1 MSMSAPAYPITVEV
15 DDAAPQGRLGVFFR
29 ILLVIPHLIVL
40 VLLGV
45 VTSLIT
51 FVAWFTILLTGGY
64 PEGMMN
70 FVINV
75 SHWSTRVSGYMFLL
89 TGTYP
94 PFAMGPDDSYPVR
107 LIAQGETEGRNR
119 LTTFFRIFMLI
130 PQVIV
135 LYFVQ
140 IALEV
145 VGLIA
150 WFAALFTGRV
160 PGGLHSFLAGGLRW
174 QTRVNLYGS
183 LITDKYPPF
192 GLN

>member
-1 MSMSAPAYPITVEV
+1 MSMSAPAYPITVEA
-15 DDAAPQGRLGVFFR
+15 DDAAPQSRLGVFFR
-29 ILLVIPHLIVL
+29 ILLVIPHVIVL
-40 VLLGV
+40 ALLGL
-45 VTSLIT
+45 VTGLIT
-51 FVAWFTILLTGGY
+51 FVAWFTILFTGGY

-75 SHWSTRVSGYMFLL
+75 SHWSTRVSGYMYLL
-89 TGTYP
+89 TGKYP

-160 PGGLHSFLAGGLRW
+160 PDGLHSFLTGGLRW
-174 QTRVNLYGS
+174 QTRVNLYAS